1 MHIIPYTD
9 IIRKQRT
16 REVEEGATKT
26 GRKGNFSGAE
36 QRYQGWF
43 IGTDC
48 LLYCVS
54 VYWIARRYLCAGL
67 DSLVYCCS
75 ANCDYSGLFFM
86 CYLDKSR
93 TPIVSERRIPR
104 STLTGMLV
112 LVCVWAYLSGI
123 GGLVYQNGDHPWRNS
138 IFKALVE

>member
-1 MHIIPYTD
+1 MPQKQGERAISPELSNGIRDGLLERIAYYIAYLYIGLPVVIFVLGWIRWYIAVPLTAII
-9 IIRKQRT
+9 
-16 REVEEGATKT
+16 
-26 GRKGNFSGAE
+26 
-36 QRYQGWF
+36 
-43 IGTDC
+43 
-48 LLYCVS
+48 LVS
-54 VYWIARRYLCAGL
+54 
-67 DSLVYCCS
+67 
-75 ANCDYSGLFFM
+75 FFM